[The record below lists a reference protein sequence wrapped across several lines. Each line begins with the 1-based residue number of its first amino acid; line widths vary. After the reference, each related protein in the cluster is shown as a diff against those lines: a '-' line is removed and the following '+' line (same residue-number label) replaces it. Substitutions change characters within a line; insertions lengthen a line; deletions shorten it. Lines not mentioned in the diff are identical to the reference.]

1 MIIIVCRLY
10 VRAAAPLEGLSA
22 TMFDSSLHVVHVV
35 PLVTGET
42 KLRLDEAALV
52 LSSKFSGFLLFSN
65 EV

>member
-1 MIIIVCRLY
+1 
-10 VRAAAPLEGLSA
+10 
-22 TMFDSSLHVVHVV
+22 MFDSSLHVVHVV